1 MGTPQGDTV
10 MRLNAGDPTIVTDS
24 TREPGFRFR
33 ERVGTLLA
41 RRSLGNDAWLVA
53 SCPTNKKE

>member
-1 MGTPQGDTV
+1 